1 MRTLHNYVSFR
12 FYDCTFFVSDIMK
25 TTWLLLLFEK
35 KPTSLSKV
43 ADMFR
48 QSSVPIETPDLDS
61 RL

>member
-1 MRTLHNYVSFR
+1 
-12 FYDCTFFVSDIMK
+12 MK

-61 RL
+61 RLQTAVGFQIPKLRISNSRILS

>member
-1 MRTLHNYVSFR
+1 
-12 FYDCTFFVSDIMK
+12 MK

-35 KPTSLSKV
+35 KLTSLSKV